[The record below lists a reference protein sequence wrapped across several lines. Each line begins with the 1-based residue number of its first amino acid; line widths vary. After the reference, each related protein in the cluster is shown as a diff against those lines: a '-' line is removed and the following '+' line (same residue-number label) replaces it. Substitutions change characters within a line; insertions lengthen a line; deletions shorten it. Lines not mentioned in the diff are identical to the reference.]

1 MLTRTVLRIN
11 SLRRVSPLVVFI
23 AALLGPPIAL
33 GQTNSTWNGGTGNW
47 SNATDWTPN
56 QVPNNGGGN
65 MYNVMIDSGGTDKV
79 ILDQNATIAS
89 LTIGDNG
96 SSGINSSLSEASGVP
111 ETLTVTGSV
120 NVSHTGLLDL
130 ESGSTVTVSGNFANS
145 GSVATNYYSYGGA
158 TNSLTVTGTFTNTV
172 GASLLVGRGDVS
184 DVVNIGMLV
193 NNGSIDILPG
203 ATLNLTNQPNGITDV
218 VAGSSLSVSGT
229 FNAGSSSGLANLNS
243 VEGYLDLVGQTTT
256 VTPNS
261 GTLTVSYPGNLQAEG
276 GTNVTISGNLNNSGG
291 KIEIDQSSLSVS
303 GTLTNTGTVAMG
315 YSTLNLI
322 GPLVNNGTLSGD
334 GNSTLPNEIV
344 IDAPSV
350 TFFGKGRVILAD
362 STITG
367 SVGGDVLVNYNTISG
382 YGMIGDGSMG
392 LVNNGIILASVK
404 NNELIIDPSSAG
416 FNNQGTLE
424 VDSPGAPPSKGAI
437 LQITGPANSFLNF
450 NANTGTLTAGS
461 YLIDGGTLEFDGANI
476 VTNDASITLSGKYAK
491 IIDQNGNNGLA
502 NFAVNGN
509 IFTVDSTLF
518 ADANVFTNNGTLA
531 VGNAGK
537 FDATTQLTNFN
548 SATSTLTGGTYSLG
562 GTGQLQFNNQG
573 DTADIITNDATI
585 TLAGADTKLSIID
598 QNGVNALANFA
609 TNDMSGSLYI
619 TTERNFST
627 TGSLT
632 NAGIVDVEKSSGS
645 GKTQLTIGGGGS
657 YTQTGGTTTVDGYLT
672 MTGGGVINLQGG
684 VLYGNKAH

>member
-1 MLTRTVLRIN
+1 
-11 SLRRVSPLVVFI
+11 
-23 AALLGPPIAL
+23 
-33 GQTNSTWNGGTGNW
+33 
-47 SNATDWTPN
+47 
-56 QVPNNGGGN
+56 
-65 MYNVMIDSGGTDKV
+65 
-79 ILDQNATIAS
+79 
-89 LTIGDNG
+89 
-96 SSGINSSLSEASGVP
+96 
-111 ETLTVTGSV
+111 
-120 NVSHTGLLDL
+120 
-130 ESGSTVTVSGNFANS
+130 
-145 GSVATNYYSYGGA
+145 
-158 TNSLTVTGTFTNTV
+158 
-172 GASLLVGRGDVS
+172 
-184 DVVNIGMLV
+184 
-193 NNGSIDILPG
+193 
-203 ATLNLTNQPNGITDV
+203 
-218 VAGSSLSVSGT
+218 
-229 FNAGSSSGLANLNS
+229 
-243 VEGYLDLVGQTTT
+243 
-256 VTPNS
+256 
-261 GTLTVSYPGNLQAEG
+261 
-276 GTNVTISGNLNNSGG
+276 
-291 KIEIDQSSLSVS
+291 
-303 GTLTNTGTVAMG
+303 MG